1 MQKVLQHAG
10 VISSLLFITLI
21 VSACSS
27 RNEPYTPWTP
37 SYPPVK
43 ADFTYQ
49 VQQPLTVA
57 LTNRSEYANSYRWS
71 FGDGQTS
78 TQENP
83 VHRYKSKGV
92 YKITLVAANSREQ
105 QTATSIVTVE
115 EPTRIY
121 ISGFTINKIPYNG
134 QYYYV
139 KVIDDDFF
147 TTTWVETSYDLLS
160 AAIMPYSFYFY
171 NPILLSGLSEDNYYI
186 TQLFYNTKKLGAGTK
201 VGSWKMTKSQ
211 ILQYPESLTGT
222 SDNASVTTH
231 FLYK

>member
-1 MQKVLQHAG
+1 MQKVFPHAG
-10 VISSLLFITLI
+10 VASLLLFFTFIT
-21 VSACSS
+21 SACSS
-27 RNEPYTPWTP
+27 RDEPYTPWVP
-37 SYPPVK
+37 SNPPVK
-43 ADFTYQ
+43 AEFTYQ

-78 TQENP
+78 SQENP

-92 YKITLVAANSREQ
+92 YKITMVAANSREQ
-105 QTATSIVTVE
+105 QTATAIVTVE

-147 TTTWVETSYDLLS
+147 TTTWVETSYDLLG
-160 AAIMPYSFYFY
+160 AANLPRNITLSQPA
-171 NPILLSGLSEDNYYI
+171 LLSGLSEDDYYSM
-186 TQLFYNTKKLGAGTK
+186 QLFYNTKKSGAGTR
-201 VGSWKMTKSQ
+201 VASWKMTKSQ
-211 ILQYPESLTGT
+211 IMQYPETLTGT
-222 SDNASVTTH
+222 NDNASLTTH